1 MSTTLTAVVLDGP
14 DVYAVHVGD
23 SRLYLVRDGA
33 ITQKSKD
40 HTLAASKQRIGL
52 MTAKRAKAHPDRS
65 VLTRSMGRELIV
77 ALDQISFP
85 LEADDR
91 LLLCS
96 DGLYNVL
103 DDDEL
108 LAALREGTPEAA
120 SESLVSTANA
130 RGTPDNLTA
139 AVVHVT
145 GVPPDSA
152 LRDGWRGR
160 IARMLGR

>member
-1 MSTTLTAVVLDGP
+1 
-14 DVYAVHVGD
+14 
-23 SRLYLVRDGA
+23 